1 MRHTFKQLGQ
11 FGEDS
16 KVDLLIVLG
25 PEVLDESKE
34 LWEEEDEYP
43 QANKQDTEC

>member
-1 MRHTFKQLGQ
+1 MGQ

-16 KVDLLIVLG
+16 KVALLIVFG

-34 LWEEEDEYP
+34 LWEEEKEYP